1 MVRRTLLQRRCRKTF
16 GSPRGAATS
25 AKRSRAAR
33 SRHASLVAAQ
43 AASQSAPGAP
53 RRHLSAAHGIVG
65 ALVPA
70 TDGAADGAGDGFVEG
85 APDVGVEDGS

>member
-1 MVRRTLLQRRCRKTF
+1 MQKKTF
-16 GSPRGAATS
+16 GSRAARPTS
-25 AKRSRAAR
+25 AECSRAAR
-33 SRHASLVAAQ
+33 SKHASLVAAQ